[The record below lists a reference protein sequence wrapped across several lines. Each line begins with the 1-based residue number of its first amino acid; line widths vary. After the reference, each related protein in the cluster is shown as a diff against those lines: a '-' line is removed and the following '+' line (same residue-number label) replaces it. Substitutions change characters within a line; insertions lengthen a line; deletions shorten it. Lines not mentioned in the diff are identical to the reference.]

1 VVNLCVTISHEVKA
15 KIQSLLKSSASIQ
28 SLGTAR
34 TDAFLEDFESH
45 QLKVLLVRPAKA
57 DAFSGRQS
65 RRGKSQSL
73 AAWMAGRRET
83 DDLKPIDKSHRK
95 DDGES
100 PGRSVSE
107 RIGGLENFQP
117 RKPNLQVL
125 GEGSMGTADWLARG
139 SIPTG

>member
-1 VVNLCVTISHEVKA
+1 MIGA
-15 KIQSLLKSSASIQ
+15 ASAAG
-28 SLGTAR
+28 LAVET
-34 TDAFLEDFESH
+34 
-45 QLKVLLVRPAKA
+45 LKVLLVRPAKA

-107 RIGGLENFQP
+107 RIGGLETFQP

-125 GEGSMGTADWLARG
+125 GEGSVGTADWLARG

>member
-1 VVNLCVTISHEVKA
+1 MSPQHDAIGGLA
-15 KIQSLLKSSASIQ
+15 PGPSA
-28 SLGTAR
+28 LG
-34 TDAFLEDFESH
+34 DI
-45 QLKVLLVRPAKA
+45 LKVTLVRPAKA

-125 GEGSMGTADWLARG
+125 GEGSVGTADWLARG